1 MIRISCGI
9 RGDTMSFVIR
19 LKYHI
24 FGPTLPVRYFVPA
37 PRSRFGGIW
46 YEEDIEPLK
55 EILEQHHEEM
65 AALILEPIVQGA
77 GGMRFIILS
86 FCAM

>member
-1 MIRISCGI
+1 M
-9 RGDTMSFVIR
+9 
-19 LKYHI
+19 
-24 FGPTLPVRYFVPA
+24 RYFVPA
-37 PRSRFGGIW
+37 PRSRFDGIW
-46 YEEDIEPLK
+46 YEEDIEPLR

-86 FCAM
+86 FTPGRETLQAISAVVNL